1 MRFYTKL
8 ICVRFEFL
16 SRFATYFKI
25 GDVIMVPQRTNSLIV
40 PPYLS
45 LSICNIQVLI
55 NKLNK
60 FLSLSL
66 SVPTVRLVEK
76 DTARLTE
83 ASREGSEQR
92 KRPRRKILVHEGGV
106 EGPVCASRGR
116 RRQWGRKKREQGER
130 GSAIYVSISWRA
142 RVDRCSHPCW
152 WTADRG
158 PPWDE
163 ATCRP
168 SRVPLSPPPPRL
180 TADAAHGH
188 GVGPPEDAPEDP
200 TPFQASALL
209 RHSRVMLL
217 DLGDPH
223 GWLYSGHAGRT
234 AAAAASNV
242 ATRRL
247 ACTAIYRVLMI
258 DRQKRAASRDLM
270 TASWRNISTYASNR
284 RHLIARTFEER
295 KIGSIF

>member
-1 MRFYTKL
+1 M
-8 ICVRFEFL
+8 
-16 SRFATYFKI
+16 
-25 GDVIMVPQRTNSLIV
+25 
-40 PPYLS
+40 
-45 LSICNIQVLI
+45 
-55 NKLNK
+55 
-60 FLSLSL
+60 
-66 SVPTVRLVEK
+66 RLVEK

-106 EGPVCASRGR
+106 EGPVCAARGR
-116 RRQWGRKKREQGER
+116 RWQWGRKKREQGER

-142 RVDRCSHPCW
+142 RVHRCSHPGW
-152 WTADRG
+152 WTADGGLVRRG
-158 PPWDE
+158 HLPAESSPP
-163 ATCRP
+163 
-168 SRVPLSPPPPRL
+168 SVPLP
-180 TADAAHGH
+180 ADAVHGH

-234 AAAAASNV
+234 AAAVSNV

-270 TASWRNISTYASNR
+270 TASWRNISTHASNR
-284 RHLIARTFEER
+284 LIARTFEER
-295 KIGSIF
+295 KIGSTFQLFLCLRIKRIKKIYKK